1 MLLFPVHPR
10 GMTLVSAR
18 PRPATRL
25 LAALAIAAVAACV
38 PHVGSGP
45 GPAGRPE
52 ARSLMGQ
59 PLYPP
64 ELPLEARQR
73 AEAQLDSARQAY
85 DVNPDNAE
93 VILTYGRRL
102 AALGRYTEAIGM
114 WSEGID
120 KHSRDARFYR
130 YRGHRYIT
138 VRKFD
143 RAVSDLEKAERLL
156 RGRPDQA
163 EPDGSPGTTLQ
174 QSVWYHLGIGWY
186 LRGDFARAANAFR
199 FALAASRGDDQ
210 RVASTDW
217 LYMSLRRAGRH
228 DEARAVLDALPREVK
243 VTESQSYLRRLRMYR
258 GELPPDSLLDPTGK
272 TNVEVATQSY
282 GAGNWYLYNG
292 RVGDAEQVF
301 WKITQAENWAP
312 FGYIAAEADLR
323 RLTRTGARRV
333 RR

>member
-1 MLLFPVHPR
+1 
-10 GMTLVSAR
+10 MTHRSAR
-18 PRPATRL
+18 PVLRTLAL
-25 LAALAIAAVAACV
+25 LALCALAACV
-38 PHVGSGP
+38 PHVGSRP

-52 ARSLMGQ
+52 ARSLFGQ

-85 DVNPDNAE
+85 DAAPDDAD

-102 AALGRYTEAIGM
+102 AALGRYREAIGM
-114 WSEGID
+114 WTEGIG
-120 KHSRDARFYR
+120 KHPRDARFYR
-130 YRGHRYIT
+130 YRGHRWIT
-138 VRKFD
+138 LRKFD
-143 RAVSDLEKAERLL
+143 RAVGDLEKAERLL
-156 RGRPDQA
+156 RGRPDQP

-186 LRGDFARAANAFR
+186 LRGDFPRAAQAFR
-199 FALAASRGDDQ
+199 YAMAASRGDDQ

-217 LYMSLRRAGRH
+217 LYMSLRRAGRT
-228 DEARAVLDALPREVK
+228 DEARAALAAIPVDVK
-243 VTESQSYLRRLRMYR
+243 VTESRSYLQRLRMYR
-258 GELPPDSLLDPTGK
+258 GEIPPDSLLDPAGK
-272 TNVEVATQSY
+272 TNIEVATQSY

-292 RVGDAEQVF
+292 RTDDAEQVF

-323 RLTRTGARRV
+323 RLTRADARRV
-333 RR
+333 DRR